1 MCARLIYTQEG
12 HEGQHAV
19 LHLMM
24 VLLLPGDTRG
34 IVASLKMCFAFVGQ
48 MSVMICSDNSGG
60 RRERISNGNCYVLA
74 HRTLPIRIMYE
85 PIPVMALISIKHAS
99 SSISSPS
106 SPSNGGSSE

>member
-1 MCARLIYTQEG
+1 
-12 HEGQHAV
+12 
-19 LHLMM
+19 M
-24 VLLLPGDTRG
+24 VLLLPGDTG
-34 IVASLKMCFAFVGQ
+34 EIVASLKTCFAFDGH
-48 MSVMICSDNSGG
+48 MSVRICSDSSGG

-74 HRTLPIRIMYE
+74 CMPLPIRRRDE